1 MDPILAPS
9 PPIAMLRDIHDIPAI
24 PWWPPAPGWWLM
36 AIVGTL
42 LVIGVWRARARI
54 SLRIPIPGI
63 TLGSWRWEAAAAL
76 RDLRRRAR
84 TGQDAKQI
92 LGELSELLRR
102 IAMARLGRPACA
114 GLVGAAWL
122 DWLAAQDPNGFHW
135 HERGRILIDAPY
147 APAGALRSG
156 VGPKDLLCLIDAALA
171 WVEVHDTPRG
181 RRQDPS
187 RRVTQRLSQRLTRRL
202 PWLGTRGN
210 ARG

>member
-9 PPIAMLRDIHDIPAI
+9 PPVAMLRDIHDIPPI
-24 PWWPPAPGWWLM
+24 PWWPPAPGWWLL
-36 AIVGTL
+36 AIALTL
-42 LVIGVWRARARI
+42 LVLLVWRSRARL

-76 RDLRRRAR
+76 RDLKRRAGK
-84 TGQDAKQI
+84 GQDAKQT

-114 GLVGAAWL
+114 GLTGTAWL
-122 DWLAAQDPNGFHW
+122 DWLSAQDPNGFHW

-147 APAGALRSG
+147 APAGALRSR
-156 VGPKDLLCLIDAALA
+156 VGPKDLLSLIDAALA
-171 WVEVHDTPRG
+171 WVEVRDAPQG
-181 RRQDPS
+181 RR
-187 RRVTQRLSQRLTRRL
+187 RGLSQRLIQPLIRRL
-202 PWLGTRGN
+202 PRLGARGN

>member
-9 PPIAMLRDIHDIPAI
+9 PPIAMLRDIHGIPPI
-24 PWWPPAPGWWLM
+24 PWWPPAPGWWLL
-36 AIVGTL
+36 AIALTL
-42 LVIGVWRARARI
+42 FALLVWRARARI

-76 RDLRRRAR
+76 RDLRRRAGK
-84 TGQDAKQI
+84 GQDPKQT

-114 GLVGAAWL
+114 GLVGTAWL
-122 DWLAAQDPNGFHW
+122 DWLAAHDPNGFHW

-147 APAGALRSG
+147 APAGALRSR
-156 VGPKDLLCLIDAALA
+156 VGMKDLLALIDAALA
-171 WVEVHDTPRG
+171 WVEVRDAPQG
-181 RRQDPS
+181 RRHGL
-187 RRVTQRLSQRLTRRL
+187 RQRAIQSLTRRV
-202 PWLGTRGN
+202 PWLGARGN